1 MNSALPLQR
10 QSCII
15 PQSYIPLPQRYDVKE
30 FLYAYSVLFIGLG
43 SCLVLYT
50 TESRRLLG
58 NMLTGIDRRFL
69 APLPAVFGI
78 LLLLAASQA
87 RNAGFIRFLGLIGI
101 AKAGFILANP
111 KGLYE
116 EVKDW
121 LLNSASDQ
129 TFRLFGIISL
139 ILGTAILSW
148 IL

>member
-1 MNSALPLQR
+1 MNSALPLQQR
-10 QSCII
+10 SCII
-15 PQSYIPLPQRYDVKE
+15 SESYIPVPQRYDMKE
-30 FLYAYSVLFIGLG
+30 FLYAYSVLCIGLG

-50 TESRRLLG
+50 TECRRLLG

-69 APLPAVFGI
+69 ALLPAVFGA
-78 LLLLAASQA
+78 LLILAAPGT
-87 RNAGFIRFLGLIGI
+87 RNAGVIRFLGLIGI
-101 AKAGFILANP
+101 AKAGFMFANP

-116 EVKDW
+116 QVNDW

>member
-1 MNSALPLQR
+1 M
-10 QSCII
+10 
-15 PQSYIPLPQRYDVKE
+15 KE
-30 FLYAYSVLFIGLG
+30 FLYAYSVLCIGLG

-50 TESRRLLG
+50 TECRRLLG

-78 LLLLAASQA
+78 LLMLAASQA
-87 RNAGFIRFLGLIGI
+87 RNAGFIRLLGLIGV
-101 AKAGFILANP
+101 AEGGFIFANP

>member
-1 MNSALPLQR
+1 M
-10 QSCII
+10 
-15 PQSYIPLPQRYDVKE
+15 KE
-30 FLYAYSVLFIGLG
+30 FLYAYSVLCIGLG

-50 TESRRLLG
+50 TECRRLLG

-78 LLLLAASQA
+78 LLMLAASQA
-87 RNAGFIRFLGLIGI
+87 RNAGFIRFLGLIGV
-101 AKAGFILANP
+101 AEGGFIFSNP
-111 KGLYE
+111 RGLYE
-116 EVKDW
+116 EVNNW

-139 ILGTAILSW
+139 VLGTAILSW

>member
-1 MNSALPLQR
+1 MR
-10 QSCII
+10 
-15 PQSYIPLPQRYDVKE
+15 E
-30 FLYAYSVLFIGLG
+30 FLYAYSVLCIGLG

-50 TESRRLLG
+50 TESRKVLG
-58 NMLTGIDRRFL
+58 NMLMGVDRRFL

-78 LLLLAASQA
+78 LLILAASHA
-87 RNAGFIRFLGLIGI
+87 RNAGFIRLL
-101 AKAGFILANP
+101 GFIGVAEGGFIFANP

-116 EVKDW
+116 QVSDW

-129 TFRLFGIISL
+129 TLRFFGIISL